1 MGSSTE
7 NSAYFPTR
15 NPWDLERVPG
25 GSSGGSAAAVASLE
39 APIAL
44 GSDTGGSIRQPAAL
58 CGVAGMKPTYGR
70 VSRYGLVAFASSL
83 DQVGPFAR
91 EVRDCATLLNTIC
104 GHDPLDS
111 TSAPGDVPDFTADLE
126 RGVRGMRI
134 GVPKEYLPDTLEK
147 GVRARIEDALNA
159 LESLGAEIDM
169 EVSLPSTEAA
179 LAVYYI
185 IAPSEASANLARYDG
200 VKYGFSYAKGASMWE
215 NMEKTRGQGFG
226 TEVKRRIMI
235 GTYALSSGYYDA
247 YYLKAQKVRTVIRR
261 EFDAAFEKYDVLAA
275 PVTPT
280 PAFKIGEK
288 TSDPYA
294 MYLNDVFTL
303 PVNIAGLPGISVPAG
318 FVDGLPVGLQII
330 GKPFDESTVLRA
342 AYAYEQAQDWRI
354 ERPSL

>member
-1 MGSSTE
+1 
-7 NSAYFPTR
+7 
-15 NPWDLERVPG
+15 
-25 GSSGGSAAAVASLE
+25 
-39 APIAL
+39 
-44 GSDTGGSIRQPAAL
+44 
-58 CGVAGMKPTYGR
+58 MKPTYGR

-83 DQVGPFAR
+83 DQIGPFTR
-91 EVRDCATLLNTIC
+91 DVRDCATLLNAIC

-111 TSAPGDVPDFTADLE
+111 TSAPGETPDFTADLE

-134 GVPKEYLPDTLEK
+134 GVPREYMPDTLDA
-147 GVRARIEDALNA
+147 GVRARIEEALDA
-159 LESLGAEIDM
+159 LESHGAEIDT

-200 VKYGFSYAKGASMWE
+200 VKYGFSFQQGDGMWD
-215 NMEKTRGQGFG
+215 NMEKTRGLGFG
-226 TEVKRRIMI
+226 AEVKRRIMI

-261 EFDAAFEKYDVLAA
+261 EFDAAFEKYDVIAG

-288 TSDPYA
+288 TADPFE

-318 FVDGLPVGLQII
+318 FFDGLPVGLQII
-330 GKPFDESTVLRA
+330 GKPFDEAAVLRA
-342 AYAYEQAQDWRI
+342 AYAYEQSQDWRHVA
-354 ERPSL
+354 PSL